1 MQVLTSVR
9 GAIARGRVHRA
20 SALAGVLLLAA
31 CASSPPAESAPAT
44 PAPPP
49 PAADASGPC
58 RASAA
63 EFARGRAYTD
73 ALGAELQAKAGAKAL
88 RVIRPG
94 QAVTMDFRDDRLNVE
109 LDAGGKVTKVSCG

>member
-9 GAIARGRVHRA
+9 GAIARGRVPRA

-31 CASSPPAESAPAT
+31 CATSPPAESPPAT